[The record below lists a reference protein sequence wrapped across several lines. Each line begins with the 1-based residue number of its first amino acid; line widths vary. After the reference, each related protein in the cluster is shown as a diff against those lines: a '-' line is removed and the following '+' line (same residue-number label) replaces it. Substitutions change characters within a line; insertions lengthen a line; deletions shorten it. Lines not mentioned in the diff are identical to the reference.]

1 MIEYPWVGRGRRGKT
16 PVAMSP
22 YSTGETVLRRQ
33 VSSYAATLLRT

>member
-1 MIEYPWVGRGRRGKT
+1 
-16 PVAMSP
+16 MSP